1 MRKKNKGWLITM
13 LVCLVIGVAGCVI
26 LTITANQPEK
36 YDFLREVVT
45 EVNGLSLF
53 AGALS
58 LGMYFFGNK
67 R

>member
-1 MRKKNKGWLITM
+1 MRKRNKGWLITM
-13 LVCLVIGVAGCVI
+13 LACIVIGVAGCVI
-26 LTITANQPEK
+26 LIMTVNQPEK

-53 AGALS
+53 VGVLS

-67 R
+67 L

>member
-1 MRKKNKGWLITM
+1 M